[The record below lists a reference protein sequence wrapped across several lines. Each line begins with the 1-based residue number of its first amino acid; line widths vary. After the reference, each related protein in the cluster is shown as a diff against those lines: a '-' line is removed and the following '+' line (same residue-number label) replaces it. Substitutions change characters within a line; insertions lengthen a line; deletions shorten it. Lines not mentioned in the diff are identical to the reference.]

1 MSSMLEQAIIDAN
14 TLKEVAMKTAEE
26 SIIEKYSDEIKG
38 AVESLLEQDGDDFD
52 LEREVDIDIPLAAT
66 DGEDF
71 CPCPEDEEEVELDLS
86 DIKKEL
92 ERIESGESGEELG
105 SPEPHE
111 MAAAEMPALEE
122 GKEAEEL
129 EEISS
134 MAAGSVTGFRGK
146 RDDDDEEEEI
156 DIDEEQLEEII
167 EKLVVDM
174 KPTMNGWAGRPEAE
188 LEHEVEVGLA
198 ALEGDELEGDD
209 EDEEGEELKE
219 ENDKLKKEIEKL
231 KERNNKLTN
240 KQKDYKKAVS
250 MLKEKLEEM
259 SVSNAKL
266 IYTNRIFNSDSLNE
280 RQKNKVAEA
289 ILNVGSAEEA
299 KVVFETLQRAVG
311 SSSKARG
318 PKSLS
323 EAIEKRSSVLMVNRK
338 GQETKAS
345 NPIKNRMQK
354 LAGIN

>member
-14 TLKEVAMKTAEE
+14 TLKEAAMKTAEE

-38 AVESLLEQDGDDFD
+38 AVENLLEQGGDDFD
-52 LEREVDIDIPLAAT
+52 LEDDVDIDVPLAAT
-66 DGEDF
+66 DGEDL
-71 CPCPEDEEEVELDLS
+71 CPCPEDDEEVELDLS

-92 ERIESGESGEELG
+92 EKIESGESGEALG

-111 MAAAEMPALEE
+111 TAAAEMPALEE

-129 EEISS
+129 DEEIEI
-134 MAAGSVTGFRGK
+134 T
-146 RDDDDEEEEI
+146 EEE
-156 DIDEEQLEEII
+156 LEEII

-198 ALEGDELEGDD
+198 ALEGDELEEGDDD
-209 EDEEGEELKE
+209 EDLKE
-219 ENDKLKKEIEKL
+219 ENDKLKKENEKL
-231 KERNNKLTN
+231 EERNNKLTN

-250 MLKEKLEEM
+250 MLREKLEDM

-299 KVVFETLQRAVG
+299 KVVFETLQGAVG
-311 SSSKARG
+311 SSSKTKG
-318 PKSLS
+318 PESLS
-323 EAIEKRSSVLMVNRK
+323 EAIEKRSSILMVSRK
-338 GQETKAS
+338 GQKTEAS
-345 NPIKNRMQK
+345 SPIKNRMQK